1 MTAFPQTRGLS
12 RVDPTRVS
20 SSQSL
25 FGQATGQKLY
35 NACRGVDDRPL
46 EVEPVR
52 KSVAADVN
60 WGMRFSQDEQI
71 FDFLPKLAHEVA
83 TRLDKAR
90 AKGRSVTLRVK
101 KSTYGA
107 NEPPKFLGCGP
118 CENFSRS
125 ETLSR
130 PTASAETIALVANR
144 LYRQLQKEKDLPP
157 DWVRGMGIQ
166 ITKLEIEGVEGGRP
180 PSIKAWLNRPQQHQG
195 DEEEG
200 AKDHD
205 EEEEEGEA
213 LGDGVRRKEGWEA
226 GATDLPAAKAQSR
239 RDKSKA
245 SIVATPPI
253 INRRVQERAAPSPAR
268 AARLAAAV
276 PSPPPWQPSAVLERV
291 TLSQVDPEVLDSLPA
306 DVREEI
312 MRHVLQLPPPVAPAY
327 EEPVAKAPPPQA
339 VTLRPVKNRQRQLRI
354 EDYNRLKSFE
364 THQGD
369 FNAAELQVRSCMR
382 RRGTCGETGPVS

>member
-1 MTAFPQTRGLS
+1 M
-12 RVDPTRVS
+12 
-20 SSQSL
+20 

-35 NACRGVDDRPL
+35 NACRGIDDRPL

-83 TRLDKAR
+83 SRLDKAR

-180 PSIKAWLNRPQQHQG
+180 PSIKAWLNRPQPHQG

-200 AKDHD
+200 EKDQD
-205 EEEEEGEA
+205 EEEEDEA
-213 LGDGVRRKEGWEA
+213 VDDGGGRKEGWEA
-226 GATDLPAAKAQSR
+226 GATDLPAAKPDR
-239 RDKSKA
+239 KS
-245 SIVATPPI
+245 V
-253 INRRVQERAAPSPAR
+253 V
-268 AARLAAAV
+268 
-276 PSPPPWQPSAVLERV
+276 
-291 TLSQVDPEVLDSLPA
+291 
-306 DVREEI
+306 
-312 MRHVLQLPPPVAPAY
+312 
-327 EEPVAKAPPPQA
+327 
-339 VTLRPVKNRQRQLRI
+339 
-354 EDYNRLKSFE
+354 
-364 THQGD
+364 
-369 FNAAELQVRSCMR
+369 
-382 RRGTCGETGPVS
+382 